1 MIRLAWRNLLRN
13 RARTAL
19 TVGGIGFSVL
29 LVSFAMSL
37 QSGSYEIMIDSAT
50 GYFTGHGQISHRD
63 FVDQPRLEHTVTNA
77 SNLQARLAQ
86 IDGLRVFP
94 RAQAFAVVSLAGG
107 VSEDSSAVDPQ
118 SDAPQS
124 YDPQSESSSEKSLGG
139 MVIGVDFSAERNYL
153 DVYENVVAGKVPT
166 EPGQAL
172 IGSAM
177 ARNLGAQIDDE
188 LIVLGSGKQGAVAA
202 AIFVIAGIVE
212 TGQVELDRSLVLAPF
227 AELADALYLEDEAH
241 MLVLMVDDLSELT
254 ATASSVADLL
264 PEALTVQTWQQLM
277 PMIEQS
283 IELDRAGAVL
293 FYSLLLIL
301 VAFAVVNTFVMV
313 LFERT
318 REFGLFMALGMRPG
332 QVIAQVQFE
341 ALLLSLLGVALG
353 LLFAYPLITYLTGVG
368 IPLDQ
373 MGGEEAIRQ
382 MQMGSM
388 ERIFPKISW
397 SSVTTAPLVMIVGT
411 QLAALVS
418 TVRVRG
424 IHPVTALRAE

>member
-19 TVGGIGFSVL
+19 TVGGIAFSVL

-50 GYFTGHGQISHRD
+50 RYFTGHGQISHRD

-94 RAQAFAVVSLAGG
+94 RTQAFAVVSLAGS
-107 VSEDSSAVDPQ
+107 VSEDSSAADLQ
-118 SDAPQS
+118 SNDSQN
-124 YDPQSESSSEKSLGG
+124 ESSSEKSLGG
-139 MVIGVDFSAERNYL
+139 MVIGVDFSAERNHL
-153 DVYENVVAGKVPT
+153 DVYDNVVAGTIPT
-166 EPGQAL
+166 QSGHGL
-172 IGSAM
+172 IGSSM
-177 ARNLGAQIDDE
+177 ARNLGAQIGDE

-212 TGQVELDRSLVLAPF
+212 TGQVELDRTLVLAPF

-241 MLVLMVDDLSELT
+241 MLVLMVDDLSKLT
-254 ATASSVADLL
+254 VTASSVADLL
-264 PEALTVQTWQQLM
+264 PEALAVQTWQQLM

-341 ALLLSLLGVALG
+341 ALLLSLLGVAVG
-353 LLFAYPLITYLTGVG
+353 LLLAYPLITYLTGVG

-382 MQMGSM
+382 MQMGSL

-424 IHPVTALRAE
+424 IHPVTALRTE